1 MNRASA
7 AAVAVTN
14 KLNSETWSEEFTA
27 TRTYQVSHE
36 RAELETL
43 KVSVVP
49 KSAKRQIEGRSAV
62 EHIVEV
68 DIGIQ
73 RVVDPGSLDDC
84 DALLD
89 LLMEIADAFH
99 MEALD
104 CGGVAAVCTEVE
116 HDPLFLSEHL
126 DQQRVFTG
134 VVTLSLTMYG

>member
-7 AAVAVTN
+7 AATAVTE
-14 KLNSETWSEEFTA
+14 KLNSVTWSVEFTA
-27 TRTYQVSHE
+27 VRTFQVNHQ
-36 RAELETL
+36 RVDLEAI

-49 KSAKRQIEGRSAV
+49 RSARREIEGRSAV
-62 EHIVEV
+62 KHIVQV
-68 DIGIQ
+68 DVGVQ
-73 RVVDPGSLDDC
+73 QAVDPGALADC

-99 MEALD
+99 KDTLD
-104 CGGVAAVCTEVE
+104 CGGVRAVCTEVE

-134 VVTLSLTMYG
+134 VITLSLTMYG